1 VAIGDEVTGFLV
13 KHTHRGIGKVVAL
26 EGPYL
31 KVKFLETGEL
41 ATFEKNAFTEKE
53 LKYYRLPIKSICDA
67 DGKPCIVEKALG
79 KDQSTSL
86 RSYLVT
92 FKDDGLQAEITEDK
106 LLPTGILAAQSIFEK
121 FQNEDPGSYS
131 LFAPREKLLSAI
143 QKQLKSGNGL
153 RALLSSRID
162 LRPHQAYVAGVVL
175 LDESRRYLL
184 ADEVGLGKTIE
195 AGIVIHD
202 LLISKPD
209 ARILI
214 LCPGALTQQ
223 WLCEIYAKFSG
234 HVFRMLEMMKLDLS
248 ELPKT
253 QRLIASFLDAGL
265 RHSEK
270 LLSEQ
275 WDLVV
280 VDEVHHLLTS
290 QPLYDFVHRLSSA
303 TPSILLLSAIPAKR
317 REDEFLKLLTLLEP
331 RRYAEN
337 YDSDSFGQLFDNQ
350 RSIGRKL
357 RLLRKRLDG
366 LSSGEFTQQEVL
378 EHLQEIASIGVVAN
392 DEWVANSV
400 QSMAGQCEDEVVE
413 TANSILRHIAEN
425 FRINRRILRNRR
437 QRLIEDEQIAEIKR
451 AVETVGYESE
461 QLEYEVGISVSELLR
476 NLQSNQVDPELL
488 EVFAITA
495 WQSILHPQ
503 AIYDLL
509 QTLDNAESGRV
520 NQTGREFLRL
530 GYLSGH
536 TSWSVFTGLLC
547 KTIKQFTDAD
557 SLDHAISACKKWTR
571 DPASNTRLNVLLSTL
586 KSLKMKNQKVLV
598 FCGYPGTAAKI
609 TSAIREK
616 LGNEAVTEFLT
627 ELERE
632 EKEANVQR
640 FRDNP
645 ETWILVS
652 DESGG
657 EGRNFQFADI
667 LIHYDL
673 PWNASRVEQRI
684 GRLDRLGRKLSHV
697 KSIVIYDKT
706 SVESGLLHCLR
717 DGLGIFT
724 SSISGLEFALRSVES
739 QMVAKALQDGREGVE
754 GIVTEVREVVETER
768 ERDESDAVLDEA
780 SFDRKAAE
788 GFLRVRSSEES
799 EQELEGAFLHFFE
812 MVANRAKP
820 ISDSVFPEGIWS
832 FDGDRIHQIRN
843 EFTSQL
849 ANRVFKGTFRRAI
862 AQQRIDLEYFVLGN
876 PLFEAIY
883 HSLHVEAIGR
893 TYAIEITKPDIEK
906 KWAGFEYVFH
916 ARPNLAALGSN
927 LGLQN
932 RARQYFNFRPVH
944 VFCGLKGTIVEDAEY
959 LLAIRQNLRHDD
971 KDKLWHNFTGHRAN
985 QLATLVAS
993 SLKSPDWQSTVED
1006 NCTVAKSYARQSCA
1020 QFVTPIVGEVITVL
1034 ESQIANVRHIDS
1046 DSKYIQ
1052 PLVDLRDAI
1061 SDWDLELDAIGFL
1074 SLNMGI
1080 NERLKNG

>member
-1 VAIGDEVTGFLV
+1 MKGMLV
-13 KHTHRGIGKVVAL
+13 KHTHRGIGKVIEAI
-26 EGPYL
+26 GPYL
-31 KVKFLETGEL
+31 NVSFLESGEKAL
-41 ATFEKNAFTEKE
+41 FERDAFDLNE
-53 LKYYRLPIKSICDA
+53 LKHYSLPIKSICDFN
-67 DGKPCIVEKALG
+67 GRCCIVEKALA
-79 KDQSTSL
+79 KDQETSL

-92 FKDDGLQAEITEDK
+92 FKEDGLQTSVSEDK

-121 FQNEDPGSYS
+121 FQNEDPGSYA
-131 LFAPREKLLSAI
+131 LFAPRENLLAAI
-143 QKQLKSGNGL
+143 QKQLKTGNGL

-234 HVFRMLEMMKLDLS
+234 NVFRMLEMMKPDLS
-248 ELPKT
+248 ELPRT
-253 QRLIASFLDAGL
+253 QRLIASIVDAGL

-290 QPLYDFVHRLSSA
+290 QPLYDFVHGLSLV

-331 RRYAEN
+331 KRYAGSF
-337 YDSDSFGQLFDNQ
+337 DTDSFGQLFDNQ

-357 RLLRKRLDG
+357 RLLRKRIDG
-366 LSSGEFTQQEVL
+366 LSSGEFSQEEVL
-378 EHLQEIASIGVVAN
+378 ENLQEIACVDVVKD
-392 DEWVANSV
+392 DEWVANSI
-400 QSMAGQCEDEVVE
+400 QSMAGQCEEEMVV
-413 TANSILRHIAEN
+413 TANLILRHIAEN

-451 AVETVGYESE
+451 EVEDFGYESD
-461 QLEYEVGISVSELLR
+461 QLEYEVGISVNELLR
-476 NLQSNQVDPELL
+476 TLRSNQVDPEIL
-488 EVFAITA
+488 EVFAVTT

-509 QTLDNAESGRV
+509 QTLDNAEAGPV
-520 NQTGREFLRL
+520 NQNGREFLRL

-536 TSWSVFTGLLC
+536 TSWATFTELLC
-547 KTIKQFTDAD
+547 RSIKPCVDAD
-557 SLDHAISACKKWTR
+557 ALVHAISASKKWTR

-586 KSLKMKNQKVLV
+586 KSLRTKNQKVLV
-598 FCGYPGTAAKI
+598 FCGYPGVATML
-609 TSAIREK
+609 TSAIRDK
-616 LGNEAVTEFLT
+616 LGSEAVVEFLT
-627 ELERE
+627 ELQRE

-640 FRDNP
+640 FRDKP

-706 SVESGLLHCLR
+706 SVESGLFQCLR

-724 SSISGLEFALRSVES
+724 CSISGLEFALRSVES

-944 VFCGLKGTIVEDAEY
+944 VFCGLKGTIVEDADY
-959 LLAIRQNLRHDD
+959 LLAIRQSLRHDD

-993 SLKSPDWQSTVED
+993 SLKSPDWQSTVEE
-1006 NCTVAKSYARQSCA
+1006 NCTVAKSYAHQSCA
-1020 QFVTPIVGEVITVL
+1020 QFVTPIVGEVISVL
-1034 ESQIANVRHIDS
+1034 ESQIANVRHIDA

-1052 PLVDLRDAI
+1052 PLMDLRDAI